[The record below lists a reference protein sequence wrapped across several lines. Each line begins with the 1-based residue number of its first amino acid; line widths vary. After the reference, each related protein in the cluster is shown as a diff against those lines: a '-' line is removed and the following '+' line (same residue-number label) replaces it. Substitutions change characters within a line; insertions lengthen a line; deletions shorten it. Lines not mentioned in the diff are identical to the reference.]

1 MQSENRDSITKLDLH
16 LNIIYILMRRII
28 DIHFNLSNAIPLFAR
43 IIVISFFL
51 RLIYSLIFYILI
63 RHKKK
68 KINKN
73 IDSQTIY
80 HEELISKYL
89 PWRIIRDSSD
99 TAIHYNINNIPMHK
113 GGIPSSIL
121 IFNYV

>member
-51 RLIYSLIFYILI
+51 RLIYSLIFYII
-63 RHKKK
+63 RHKKKK

-89 PWRIIRDSSD
+89 P
-99 TAIHYNINNIPMHK
+99 
-113 GGIPSSIL
+113 
-121 IFNYV
+121 